1 MSEWL
6 RRNSE
11 KSYDMKRKIH
21 FSEDYSRCVKS
32 FFPQK
37 TYWGKWTKN
46 TATFVLWVR
55 GKDKSKEN
63 LDLEHWRRWAWK
75 YCKNKLLNI
84 KQLVDILTVMIQ
96 NHEWKNPNKFGLKS
110 HQLVIKY
117 LYVRYSLILP
127 TRIFLSL

>member
-1 MSEWL
+1 MKWLKELWYEKKNTFLWRLLEMCWKFFFPRKLIGKMNKKYCNFCIMSE
-6 RRNSE
+6 
-11 KSYDMKRKIH
+11 
-21 FSEDYSRCVKS
+21 
-32 FFPQK
+32 
-37 TYWGKWTKN
+37 
-46 TATFVLWVR
+46 R
-55 GKDKSKEN
+55 GKYKSSKEN
-63 LDLEHWRRWAWK
+63 LDLEDWRRWAWK